1 MTRNGSERHH
11 YIEQYFGSDRNKR
24 GDGMLQEES
33 NKPLP
38 AEQQTT
44 AKTILVVEDD
54 EDTSEFM
61 ALLISTAT
69 TYHYYLVPDASE
81 AIHVVKG
88 IKPDLFI
95 LDYRL
100 TGMNGLELYD
110 LLHATP
116 GLEAIPAILVTAVRL
131 EALRPEIE
139 KRQVTAFEKP
149 FDLDE
154 FLLTFQRLLGEA
166 RSEKH
171 ADEGR
176 S

>member
-1 MTRNGSERHH
+1 VTRNGGEGHH
-11 YIEQYFGSDRNKR
+11 HIEHHFGNDRKKR
-24 GDGMLQEES
+24 GDSMLQEES

-38 AEQQTT
+38 AAQQTA

-54 EDTSEFM
+54 EDTREFI
-61 ALLISTAT
+61 ALLLSTAT
-69 TYHYYLVPDASE
+69 AYHYHLVPDASE

-88 IKPDLFI
+88 VTPDLFI

-116 GLEAIPAILVTAVRL
+116 GLEAVPAILVTAVRL
-131 EALRPEIE
+131 ETLRLEIE
-139 KRQVTAFEKP
+139 KRQITAFEKP
-149 FDLDE
+149 LDLDE
-154 FLLTFQRLLGEA
+154 FLLTFHRLLGEA
-166 RSEKH
+166 RSEKRTE
-171 ADEGR
+171 EGR